1 MGNNILSRRKFLSG
15 FSCLGVGS
23 CFLNLPPIF
32 KYRQDKKTGLWH
44 AFSPEE
50 KEMINNSE
58 LAKLFANIDYN
69 KWSCAESTLLAT
81 LRYVNKPEE
90 YVQTAAGFG
99 GGLDQGDLCGMITGG
114 IMGLGVVAH
123 KYLKDSKEIKE
134 YVEYASAEYWNWWKS
149 MAPVRC
155 DELKKRYEGA
165 EKYLRMGKRATSKLD
180 ELIQV
185 VKM

>member
-1 MGNNILSRRKFLSG
+1 MKDKNLSRRNFFTK
-15 FSCLGVGS
+15 FSCVGFGS
-23 CFLNLPPIF
+23 YFINFPKIN
-32 KYRQDKKTGLWH
+32 KNSQDKKTGLWH
-44 AFSPEE
+44 DFSPEE

-123 KYLKDSKEIKE
+123 IYLKDPKEIDQ

-155 DELKKRYEGA
+155 DQLTKRYEGA
-165 EKYLRMGKRATSKLD
+165 EKYLRMGKRATAKLD

-185 VKM
+185 IKI